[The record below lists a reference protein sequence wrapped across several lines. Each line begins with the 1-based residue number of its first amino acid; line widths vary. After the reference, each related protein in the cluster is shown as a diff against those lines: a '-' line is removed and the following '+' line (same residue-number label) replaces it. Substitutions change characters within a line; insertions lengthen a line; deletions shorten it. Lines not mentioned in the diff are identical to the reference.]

1 MASPGNEDRPLN
13 VCLVS
18 SEVTPFA
25 KTGGL
30 ADVTAALAR
39 YLARARHDARV
50 VMPMYRRVREG
61 FESKPVPELQDI
73 ELQFGGRTWYFSVS
87 KLALPRSNATVYGV
101 RCPELYERPGI
112 YTQDQDEALRF
123 AFLSRAALRIAQ
135 QLGWAVD
142 VFHCNDWHT
151 GVLPL
156 YLKAHYAWDKLF
168 ARTRTALTIHNI
180 GYQGVFGE
188 QVLESIGLADDR
200 KLLYQEDLQAGH
212 VNLLKT
218 GLLYADAITTVSR
231 TYARE
236 IQTAELGMGLE
247 GILRERADALVGIV
261 NGVDYGDWNP
271 RTDADLP
278 ARYSPRDLKGKQ
290 ECKRHLCERM
300 GLAYDPGAPLLGFIS
315 RLTAQ
320 KGFELCYEVL
330 PKLLGELDIRV
341 AVLGS
346 GEPRYE
352 GFFQE
357 LAKRFPGRA
366 AYDKGYK
373 EDLSHQIEAG
383 ADLFVMPSRYEPC
396 GLNQM
401 YSLKYGTPPVVR
413 RTGGLAD
420 TVVQWDPTTREGTG
434 FLFGDFT
441 TSALYDTLRFA
452 LACWE
457 DEESWKVLQRNGM
470 GQDFSWDVQ
479 GRHYVDLYRRL
490 LAR

>member
-1 MASPGNEDRPLN
+1 MSSPDTDGRPLR

-18 SEVTPFA
+18 AEVAPFA

-39 YLARARHDARV
+39 YLSRARHDARV

-61 FESKPVPELQDI
+61 FESKPVTGLQDL
-73 ELQFGGRTWYFSVS
+73 ELELGGRGWYFSVS
-87 KLALPRSNATVYGV
+87 KLALPRSGATVYAV

-112 YTQDQDEALRF
+112 YTQDADEALRF

-168 ARTRTALTIHNI
+168 ERTRTALTIHNI

-188 QVLESIGLADDR
+188 SVLASLGLDQDR
-200 KLLYQEDLQAGH
+200 KLLLQEDLQAGH

-236 IQTAELGMGLE
+236 IQTPELGMGLE
-247 GILRERADALVGIV
+247 KILTERAEDLVGIV

-271 RTDADLP
+271 RTDPDLP
-278 ARYSPRDLKGKQ
+278 VRYSFRDMAGKQ
-290 ECKRHLCERM
+290 ECKKHLCSRLHLE
-300 GLAYDPGAPLLGFIS
+300 YDPGAPLLGFVS

-352 GFFQE
+352 GFFTE
-357 LAKRFPGRA
+357 LGKRFPGRA
-366 AYDKGYK
+366 AYDRGYK

-383 ADLFVMPSRYEPC
+383 ADVFVMPSRYEPC

-401 YSLKYGTPPVVR
+401 YSLKYGTPPIVR

-420 TVVQWDPTTREGTG
+420 TVQQWDPTTREGTG
-434 FLFGDFT
+434 FLFGEFT

-452 LACWE
+452 LRCWE

-470 GQDFSWDVQ
+470 TQDFSWDVQ
-479 GRHYVDLYRRL
+479 GLQYVELYRRL
-490 LAR
+490 IVR